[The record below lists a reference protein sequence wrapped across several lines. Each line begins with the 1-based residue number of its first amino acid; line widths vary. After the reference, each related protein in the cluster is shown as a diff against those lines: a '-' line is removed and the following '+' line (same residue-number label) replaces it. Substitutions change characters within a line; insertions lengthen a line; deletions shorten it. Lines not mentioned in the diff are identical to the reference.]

1 MIDENQYIYI
11 KQNKNLFVILSLY
24 VDDILLASNNKDL
37 ILTVKVWLSSHFDM
51 KDMREAEFILVVKIQ
66 RNRSRKLIAL
76 S

>member
-51 KDMREAEFILVVKIQ
+51 KDMWEAEFILVVKIQ
-66 RNRSRKLIAL
+66 
-76 S
+76 